1 MPPPPVLP
9 TDFSRLAI
17 LLDIDGTLL
26 DLAPTPR
33 QVFASRALRETL
45 ARLSTRT
52 GGALAFV
59 SGRPVVELDLIFAPL
74 QLPAIGGHG
83 AEMRLSP
90 GKSNGKLQPP
100 SLDPRVK
107 QRFASIAQLGPG
119 ILLED
124 KGYSLALH
132 YRLVPEKETLV
143 REKAAEIQASL
154 PSQSIEILPG
164 KLMLEIKPS
173 GFTKGTAVRELMAHA
188 PFAGRRPI
196 FIGDD
201 ITDATVFEIMP
212 EFDGVS
218 ASVGDVPG
226 ATYSFEH
233 PSEVR
238 RWLDQISRNGC
249 NRTS

>member
-1 MPPPPVLP
+1 
-9 TDFSRLAI
+9 
-17 LLDIDGTLL
+17 
-26 DLAPTPR
+26 
-33 QVFASRALRETL
+33 
-45 ARLSTRT
+45 
-52 GGALAFV
+52 
-59 SGRPVVELDLIFAPL
+59 
-74 QLPAIGGHG
+74 
-83 AEMRLSP
+83 P
-90 GKSNGKLQPP
+90 GKSNDELRSPP
-100 SLDPRVK
+100 LDPRIK

-132 YRLVPEKETLV
+132 YRLAPEKETLV
-143 REKAAEIQASL
+143 RAKAAEVQASL
-154 PSQSIEILPG
+154 PSESIEILPG
-164 KLMLEIKPS
+164 KLMLEIKPV

-201 ITDATVFEIMP
+201 VTDTTVFAIMP

-218 ASVGDVPG
+218 ASVGDIPG

-238 RWLDQISRNGC
+238 SWLERI
-249 NRTS
+249 